1 MTARKTPAPDTR
13 PAFYKR
19 AFLPADADDLEAAAS
34 HGLQDEVWLLRV
46 YIRRVVEMV
55 GAGGEPSLDQA
66 ILTLD
71 KLGIAAIR
79 LAKLLQAQQALGKGQ
94 DDFAA
99 TLNQAL
105 DDVITDLQRGQ
116 P

>member
-1 MTARKTPAPDTR
+1 MTARKAPAPKTR
-13 PAFYKR
+13 PAFYEQ
-19 AFLPADADDLEAAAS
+19 AFKPADADDLEAAAS

-46 YIRRVVEMV
+46 YIRRVVEMAD
-55 GAGGEPSLDQA
+55 AGGEPSLAQA
-66 ILTLD
+66 ILALD

-79 LAKLLQAQQALGKGQ
+79 LAKLLMTQQALGKGQ

-105 DDVITDLQRGQ
+105 DDVIADLQKGQ